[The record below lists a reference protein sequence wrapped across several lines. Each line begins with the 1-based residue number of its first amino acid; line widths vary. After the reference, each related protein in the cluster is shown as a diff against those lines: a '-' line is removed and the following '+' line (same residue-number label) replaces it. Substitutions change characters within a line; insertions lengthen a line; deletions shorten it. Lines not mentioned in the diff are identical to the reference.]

1 MSITDAT
8 VNNTKTKAFAGGN
21 ATDKDHQPNSIT
33 QSRSSD
39 RLRKKKEAKAEL
51 ESKPAAVVKVLPNV
65 EEEVSHN
72 RLSSLDGKIGGLGFG
87 GLPSGLQPTTAAL
100 NIG

>member
-8 VNNTKTKAFAGGN
+8 DDNTKTKAFAGGN
-21 ATDKDHQPNSIT
+21 ATDKDQPNSIT

-72 RLSSLDGKIGGLGFG
+72 RLSSLDGEIGGLGFG